1 MPLNGTVTDSELI
14 LRLRDDLKA
23 LRFSVETVT
32 ALWGVDAAEALR
44 RGHRVPALRALAAAA
59 DTAGTGTAALATV
72 ARFGVLGLPVS
83 RASFDA
89 ALPRLGAAGA
99 IALGL
104 AAVVSEH
111 DAHGDTGDKSSAIA
125 DTAAVIGDTLRPL
138 LDLRPHSFVDSRGV
152 GTWWILSDLS
162 ELALG
167 TALPEGHV
175 LGVGGASV
183 TLSGL
188 MIQTPVESAL
198 DLGTGCGIQALH
210 AARHARR
217 VVATDISPRALM
229 LARLNAALNGID
241 NIEFR
246 LGSLF
251 EPVAGERF
259 DHIVSN
265 PPFVITPRATGVPN
279 FDYRDGGLVGDAIV
293 EAVVRGAA
301 EHLTVGGIMQL
312 LGNWEYRGAGDAFS
326 RVANW
331 LDLPASDTDTGSNS
345 GTGAGTA
352 PDPGAGL
359 DGWIIER
366 EQQDP
371 TLYAET
377 WIRDGG
383 TVPGE
388 HFDALTAAWL
398 DDFDS
403 RTVRAVGFGYLTLRR
418 SANAENFRRFERLSG
433 QAGHNPAGRGEHL
446 AATLAAHDWQKA
458 HNDDALLRSFL
469 EVAPDVTEE
478 RHYWPGAEDPT
489 VMTLHQ
495 GGGFARS
502 RPLDTALAAFVGAC
516 DGDLSAASII
526 GAVAQLLQVD
536 EAALQEELV
545 PTIREL
551 IVTGFLMTPEDN
563 KQ

>member
-1 MPLNGTVTDSELI
+1 MLREHRPMPLNGTVTDTELI
-14 LRLRDDLKA
+14 LRLRDDLQS
-23 LRFSVETVT
+23 LRFSVESVN
-32 ALWGVDAAEALR
+32 ALWGDDATAALR
-44 RGHRVPALRALAAAA
+44 RGHRVPALRALAATTATSTDASVSGASVRETPDAA
-59 DTAGTGTAALATV
+59 ELATV
-72 ARFGVLGLPVS
+72 ARFAMLSLPVT
-83 RASFDA
+83 RAAFNA
-89 ALPRLGAAGA
+89 AFPRLGADGA

-104 AAVVSEH
+104 AAVIPATH
-111 DAHGDTGDKSSAIA
+111 ADATGPAVPA
-125 DTAAVIGDTLRPL
+125 DQGSLADPTETLRPL

-152 GTWWILSDLS
+152 GTWWILSDLG

-188 MIQTPVESAL
+188 MIQRQVDLAL

-217 VVATDISPRALM
+217 VVATDISPRALW
-229 LARLNAALNGID
+229 LAELNAVLNGID

-251 EPVAGERF
+251 EPVGGERF

-265 PPFVITPRATGVPN
+265 PPFVITPRASGVPN
-279 FDYRDGGLVGDAIV
+279 FDYRDGGLVGDEIV

-312 LGNWEYRGAGDAFS
+312 LGNWEYRGGGDAFS
-326 RVANW
+326 RVAAW
-331 LDLPASDTDTGSNS
+331 LDAPAD
-345 GTGAGTA
+345 
-352 PDPGAGL
+352 GL
-359 DGWIIER
+359 DAWIIER
-366 EQQDP
+366 ELQHP

-383 TVPGE
+383 TVPGPR
-388 HFDALTAAWL
+388 FDALTTAWL

-403 RTVRAVGFGYLTLRR
+403 RKVRAVGFGYLTLRR
-418 SANAENFRRFERLSG
+418 TSGTEPFRRFERLTG
-433 QAGHNPAGRGEHL
+433 HAGHNPAGRGEHL
-446 AATLAAHDWQKA
+446 AATLAAHDWQNS
-458 HNDDALLRSFL
+458 HTDDALLKAFL

-502 RPLDTALAAFVGAC
+502 RALDTALAAFIGAC
-516 DGDLSAASII
+516 DGDLSAESII
-526 GAVAQLLQVD
+526 GAVAQLLRVD
-536 EAALQEELV
+536 EAALRAELT
-545 PTIREL
+545 PSIREL
-551 IVTGFLMTPEDN
+551 IVTGFLTGG
-563 KQ
+563 